1 MNASKDAIMISTS
14 CTTRV
19 GTKMEALDD
28 RALEH
33 VADYFRALAEPLRLK
48 LLNALRG
55 GPLNVGELTSL
66 LGCSQ
71 ANVSKHLALLA
82 KLGLV
87 SRESRGTSVYYQ
99 IADPRTYQLCDLVC
113 GQIAQRLI
121 EQVQVMGGFG
131 ANLTTLRTNAQPTA
145 KQKPKAKVSR

>member
-1 MNASKDAIMISTS
+1 MISTS
-14 CTTRV
+14 CTNRV
-19 GTKMEALDD
+19 GTKMEALND

-33 VADYFRALAEPLRLK
+33 VADYFRALSEPLRLK
-48 LLNALRG
+48 LLNALRT

-121 EQVQVMGGFG
+121 EQVQGMSGFST
-131 ANLTTLRTNAQPTA
+131 NLTALQTPALHAQKRRSRA
-145 KQKPKAKVSR
+145 KARS

>member
-1 MNASKDAIMISTS
+1 MISTS
-14 CTTRV
+14 CTNRV
-19 GTKMEALDD
+19 GTNMEALDD

-33 VADYFRALAEPLRLK
+33 VADYFRALSEPLRLK
-48 LLNALRG
+48 MLNALRD

-131 ANLTTLRTNAQPTA
+131 ANLTTPQLNAQPTA

>member
-1 MNASKDAIMISTS
+1 MIPTS
-14 CTTRV
+14 CANEV
-19 GTKMEALDD
+19 GTPMDALDD

-33 VADYFRALAEPLRLK
+33 VADYFRALSEPLRLK
-48 LLNALRG
+48 LLNALRD

-87 SRESRGTSVYYQ
+87 SRESRGTCVYYQ

-121 EQVQVMGGFG
+121 EQVEVMGGFG
-131 ANLTTLRTNAQPTA
+131 ANLTTSQLNAQPTA
-145 KQKPKAKVSR
+145 KQKLRPKVSR

>member
-1 MNASKDAIMISTS
+1 MISAS
-14 CTTRV
+14 CTERV

-28 RALEH
+28 HALEH
-33 VADYFRALAEPLRLK
+33 VADYFRALSEPLRLK
-48 LLNALRG
+48 LLNALRD

-121 EQVQVMGGFG
+121 GQVQGMGGFG
-131 ANLTTLRTNAQPTA
+131 AHLTAPPA
-145 KQKPKAKVSR
+145 PKQKSKAKASR

>member
-1 MNASKDAIMISTS
+1 
-14 CTTRV
+14 
-19 GTKMEALDD
+19 MEALDD
-28 RALEH
+28 RALEQ

-48 LLNALRG
+48 LLNSLRD

-121 EQVQVMGGFG
+121 EQVQGMGGFS
-131 ANLTTLRTNAQPTA
+131 ANMSTVKTSTPQGGP
-145 KQKPKAKVSR
+145 KPKRGPQRAAKHRAL